1 MAYDRRPLAIGFHIV
16 KGQSHKGIVM
26 NRRIVSGVMAGIAM
40 TMLGGSSLIA
50 GEDGHRGKH
59 ATVRARLVGFQEV
72 PAISTVASGAFRA
85 EIDLDAGTITWALR
99 YDGLEGNVTQAHV
112 HFGQHSVN
120 GGISYFLCSNL
131 ANPPPGTQ
139 ACPPSPGEITGVIT
153 AADVIGPGPVTG
165 PPAAPGQGIEPGALA
180 EIAAA
185 MRAGVA
191 YANVHTS
198 KWPGGEIRGQLR

>member
-1 MAYDRRPLAIGFHIV
+1 
-16 KGQSHKGIVM
+16 M
-26 NRRIVSGVMAGIAM
+26 NRRIVSSVLAGIAV
-40 TMLGGSSLIA
+40 TMLSASSLVA
-50 GEDGHRGKH
+50 GEHNRGKTF
-59 ATVRARLVGFQEV
+59 TVRAWLVGLQEV
-72 PAISTVASGAFRA
+72 PAISTVASGAFKA
-85 EIDLDAGTITWALR
+85 EVDPDAGTITWVLR

-139 ACPPSPGEITGVIT
+139 ACPPPPAEITGVIT
-153 AADVIGPGPVTG
+153 AADVIGPGPVAG
-165 PPAAPGQGIEPGALA
+165 PPPAPGQGIEPGAIA
-180 EIAAA
+180 EISAA

>member
-1 MAYDRRPLAIGFHIV
+1 M
-16 KGQSHKGIVM
+16 K
-26 NRRIVSGVMAGIAM
+26 RRIVNSILAGVAV
-40 TMLGGSSLIA
+40 TMLGASSLVA
-50 GEDGHRGKH
+50 GEDFGGKKF
-59 ATVRARLVGFQEV
+59 TVRAGLVGLQEV
-72 PAISTVASGAFRA
+72 PAISTVARGTFKA
-85 EIDLDAGTITWALR
+85 EVDLEAGTITWVLR
-99 YDGLEGNVTQAHV
+99 YDALEGNVTQAHV

-139 ACPPSPGEITGVIT
+139 ACPAPPAEVTGVIT
-153 AADVIGPGPVTG
+153 AAEVIGPGPVVG
-165 PPAAPGQGIEPGALA
+165 PPAAPGQGIEPGAIA

>member
-1 MAYDRRPLAIGFHIV
+1 
-16 KGQSHKGIVM
+16 M
-26 NRRIVSGVMAGIAM
+26 NGRIVNCVMAGTAVA
-40 TMLGGSSLIA
+40 MLGASSLVA
-50 GEDGHRGKH
+50 GEDGHHRKN
-59 ATVRARLVGFQEV
+59 ATVRARLAGLQEV

-85 EIDLDAGTITWALR
+85 EIDLDAGTISWALR

-139 ACPPSPGEITGVIT
+139 ACPPSPAEISGVIM
-153 AADVIGPGPVTG
+153 AADVIGPGPVAG

-198 KWPGGEIRGQLR
+198 KFPGGEIRGQLR

>member
-1 MAYDRRPLAIGFHIV
+1 
-16 KGQSHKGIVM
+16 M
-26 NRRIVSGVMAGIAM
+26 NRRIVCLVSAGIAA
-40 TMLGGSSLIA
+40 TMLGTGSLMA
-50 GEDGHRGKH
+50 GDDDRDHERSRFK
-59 ATVRARLVGFQEV
+59 VRASLVGLQEV
-72 PAISTVASGAFRA
+72 PAISTVANGTFKA
-85 EIDLDAGTITWALR
+85 EVDLDAGTITWYLR
-99 YDGLEGNVTQAHV
+99 YSALEGNVTQAHV

-139 ACPPSPGEITGVIT
+139 ACPPGPAELTGVIQ
-153 AADVIGPGPVTG
+153 AADVIGPGPVVG
-165 PPAAPGQGIEPGALA
+165 PPAAPGQGIEPGSLA

>member
-1 MAYDRRPLAIGFHIV
+1 M
-16 KGQSHKGIVM
+16 K
-26 NRRIVSGVMAGIAM
+26 RRIVSSIAAGVAMALAGA
-40 TMLGGSSLIA
+40 SSLMA
-50 GEDGHRGKH
+50 GEDAGARKF
-59 ATVRARLVGFQEV
+59 TVRAGLVGLQEV
-72 PAISTVASGAFRA
+72 PAISTVASGTFKADV
-85 EIDLDAGTITWALR
+85 DLDAGTITWTLR
-99 YDGLEGNVTQAHV
+99 YSALEGNVTQAHV

-139 ACPPSPGEITGVIT
+139 ACPAGPAEVTGVIT
-153 AADVIGPGPVTG
+153 AAEVIGPGPVAG

-185 MRAGVA
+185 MRAGVT